1 MAFQEVLY
9 RPALGRTLAV
19 VTVVVCAFGVVALF
33 WGDAASA
40 IRYVWP
46 IILIAVV
53 AWALFWRPSLRMQEH
68 GVTVENVFRTYFIPW
83 PSIQA
88 IDTRYSLTIHTLRG
102 KVPVWATPAPGRHRA
117 YGVAPKD
124 FDGVGETARGEHG
137 SLRPSDALSTP
148 SGNLAQ
154 AIRGHW
160 ERLRDAGA
168 FSSGEDPDA
177 FLVTWHYA
185 TIAVIAGLVA
195 ASAIGLLL

>member
-9 RPALGRTLAV
+9 RPAFGRTLAV

-83 PSIQA
+83 PSIQS
-88 IDTRYSLTIHTLRG
+88 IDTRYSLTIHTSRG
-102 KVPVWATPAPGRHRA
+102 SIPVWATPAPGRHRA
-117 YGVAPKD
+117 FGLASKD
-124 FDGVGETARGEHG
+124 FEGIGKTARGEHD

-160 ERLRDAGA
+160 ERLRDSGA
-168 FSSGEDPDA
+168 FASGEDPEA
-177 FLVTWHYA
+177 LTVTWHYG
-185 TIAVIAGLVA
+185 TVVMIAVLIAATV
-195 ASAIGLLL
+195 IGLLV

>member
-9 RPALGRTLAV
+9 RPAFGRTLAV
-19 VTVVVCAFGVVALF
+19 VTVVVCAFGVLALF

-68 GVTVENVFRTYFIPW
+68 GVTVENVFRTFFIPW
-83 PSIQA
+83 PSIQG
-88 IDTRYSLTIHTLRG
+88 IETRYSLTIETSRG

-117 YGVAPKD
+117 FGLARKD
-124 FDGVGETARGEHG
+124 FDGIGETARGDHG
-137 SLRPSDALSTP
+137 SLRPSDALSVP

-160 ERLRDAGA
+160 ERLRDSGA
-168 FSSGEDPDA
+168 FAAGEDPEA
-177 FLVTWHYA
+177 FTVTWHYA
-185 TIAVIAGLVA
+185 TVTAIAALA
-195 ASAIGLLL
+195 AATVIGLLV